1 MIHSMRVALAALVL
15 ILPVGVFY
23 SALPAFALSATS
35 SADARLRLDWEPG
48 TAHAGRPVIRGWV
61 YNDYGRSAKD
71 VRLLVETLDPS
82 GNVIARDIGFVR
94 GTVAFNDRT
103 YFEVPLKRIGASY
116 RVSIV
121 GFDWNCRG

>member
-1 MIHSMRVALAALVL
+1 MYPTKVVLLSLVL
-15 ILPVGVFY
+15 VVTGSTLY
-23 SALPAFALSATS
+23 SAPPAIALSATS
-35 SADARLRLDWEPG
+35 SVDARLRLDWEPG
-48 TAHAGRPVIRGWV
+48 TTHAGRPVIRGWV
-61 YNDYGRSAKD
+61 YNDYGRAAKD

-94 GTVAFNDRT
+94 GAVAFNDRT
-103 YFEVPLKRIGASY
+103 YFEVPLKTIGASY